1 MFSLSRLV
9 GFVAHG
15 AFGKDG
21 EAFKFHSGAGAVPLM
36 LPHRSSKRKVRMTER
51 LTFDDAAALK
61 TIDLFISHLWD
72 GPRAPAKLYIQESQ
86 LPVILT
92 YVSDGRYA
100 QAMRSID
107 DMTEL
112 VDRLS
117 HEWERAANMDW

>member
-1 MFSLSRLV
+1 LFSLSRL
-9 GFVAHG
+9 
-15 AFGKDG
+15 
-21 EAFKFHSGAGAVPLM
+21 
-36 LPHRSSKRKVRMTER
+36 TER
-51 LTFDDAAALK
+51 RTFDDAAALK